1 MLCCLC
7 WGGLEDCPFSVPEV
21 IFLDISYTLIR
32 SSRKTLSLEV
42 RPDGTVTVRAPR
54 RLSEKAIRDFVASK
68 ESWLRGK
75 LQKYESPLPPL
86 TAGELAQLKQ
96 QAKEDLSRRV
106 SFWAPQVGV
115 SFERITI
122 RAQRTRW
129 GSCSNGGNL
138 NFNCLL
144 MISPPEIR
152 DYVVIHELCHR
163 KHMNH
168 SPGFWSEVAKHCP
181 DYARH
186 RKWLKDRGGALIAR
200 LPESH
205 CPRA

>member
-1 MLCCLC
+1 LC

-68 ESWLRGK
+68 EAWLRGK

-86 TAGELAQLKQ
+86 TAAELAQLKQ

-115 SFERITI
+115 NFERIII

-144 MISPPEIR
+144 MLSPPEIR

>member
-106 SFWAPQVGV
+106 SFWASQVGV
-115 SFERITI
+115 GFERITI

-129 GSCSNGGNL
+129 GSCSGGGNL

-144 MISPPEIR
+144 MLSPPEIR

-163 KHMNH
+163 REMNH
-168 SPGFWSEVAKHCP
+168 SPRFWALVAANCP
-181 DYARH
+181 DYNAAR
-186 RKWLKDRGGALIAR
+186 RWLRTEGRTIMER
-200 LPESH
+200 V
-205 CPRA
+205 

>member
-68 ESWLRGK
+68 EAWLRGK
-75 LQKYESPLPPL
+75 LQKYETPLPPL
-86 TAGELAQLKQ
+86 TAAELAQLKQ

-144 MISPPEIR
+144 MLSPPEIR

-205 CPRA
+205 

>member
-1 MLCCLC
+1 M
-7 WGGLEDCPFSVPEV
+7 
-21 IFLDISYTLIR
+21 
-32 SSRKTLSLEV
+32 
-42 RPDGTVTVRAPR
+42 
-54 RLSEKAIRDFVASK
+54 
-68 ESWLRGK
+68 
-75 LQKYESPLPPL
+75 
-86 TAGELAQLKQ
+86 
-96 QAKEDLSRRV
+96 
-106 SFWAPQVGV
+106 GV

-122 RAQRTRW
+122 RAQKTRW

-144 MISPPEIR
+144 MLSPPEIR

-168 SPGFWSEVAKHCP
+168 SPGFWREVAKHCP

>member
-68 ESWLRGK
+68 ESWLREK

-96 QAKEDLSRRV
+96 QAREDLSRRV
-106 SFWAPQVGV
+106 SLWAPQVGV

-144 MISPPEIR
+144 MLSPPEIR

>member
-1 MLCCLC
+1 MC

-68 ESWLRGK
+68 ESWLREK

-122 RAQRTRW
+122 RAQKTRW

-144 MISPPEIR
+144 MLSPPEIR

-181 DYARH
+181 DYSRH
-186 RKWLKDRGGALIAR
+186 RKWLKERGGALIAR

-205 CPRA
+205 CSRT

>member
-21 IFLDISYTLIR
+21 IFLDIAYTLIR

-68 ESWLRGK
+68 EAWLRGK
-75 LQKYESPLPPL
+75 LQKYEPPLPPL

-122 RAQRTRW
+122 RAQKTRW

-144 MISPPEIR
+144 MLSPPEIR